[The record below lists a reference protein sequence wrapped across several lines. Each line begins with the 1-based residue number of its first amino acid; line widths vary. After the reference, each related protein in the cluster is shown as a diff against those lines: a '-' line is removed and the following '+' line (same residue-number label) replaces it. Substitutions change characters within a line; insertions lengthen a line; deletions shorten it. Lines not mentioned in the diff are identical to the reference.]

1 MTPSPWLKKPLWVM
15 HEQEQQQHHT
25 VERHLT
31 LFDLWSIGV
40 GGTIGS
46 GIFVLT
52 GYIAHNFAGP
62 STVLS
67 FAMSGGAAT
76 CSGVAYA
83 ELAGRLPASGST
95 YVYAY
100 VTMGEYAA
108 VLAAACLTLEYAVSG
123 AAVARSWG
131 DKVVVWVVDQWN
143 MPKLAK
149 YLDPGYG
156 VNPMAFVIS
165 VLSVALLLG
174 GIKESKGV
182 SNVVTYLKVLLVLFM
197 IVGGFYFMDADNLTP
212 FAPFGTAGVM
222 RGATSSFFGYLG
234 YDEVC
239 CLAGEALHP
248 QRDMPRAVLLIIAT
262 VAILYMLAAVALTG
276 MQPYADITAFPA
288 AFSSNGSEWAAQLTA
303 AGEVITLPV
312 VVLISLMAQPRLQHA
327 LAKDGLLP
335 SVFGAV
341 DATGNLRAGTMLSGV
356 AMTLIATF
364 VPFGMLDD
372 LISAGILLA
381 FSMTNACLVLL
392 RCESP
397 PLHPNLLSKLLLL
410 YNGLCFL
417 TSMMLSHAQSI
428 TIAVVFGVM
437 TLLTAMYLWYACP
450 KSVTF
455 GGSIYRSPP
464 DTDMAFF
471 KSPLFPLLPCIGTFV
486 NWYLI
491 SQLEASGILLLL
503 LYLGLATIY
512 YYAFGVNHSIGNTS
526 GWRNDGT
533 YEGLG
538 PDAVMLRT
546 ISLPNYISSSDP
558 IEDIST
564 DGGYT

>member
-1 MTPSPWLKKPLWVM
+1 M
-15 HEQEQQQHHT
+15 HEQEQQQQQQQQHYM

-31 LFDLWSIGV
+31 LLDLWSIGV

-52 GYIAHNFAGP
+52 GYIAHNYAGP
-62 STVLS
+62 STMWS
-67 FAMSGGAAT
+67 FAISGVAAT
-76 CSGVAYA
+76 CSGMAYA
-83 ELAGRLPASGST
+83 ELAGRMPASGST
-95 YVYAY
+95 YVYTY

-108 VLAAACLTLEYAVSG
+108 VLAAACLTLEYTVSG

-131 DKVVVWVVDQWN
+131 DKVLVWVVDQWN
-143 MPKLAK
+143 MPNVAK

-182 SNVVTYLKVLLVLFM
+182 YNAMTYLKVLLVLFM
-197 IVGGFYFMDADNLTP
+197 IVGGFYFMNTDNLTP

-262 VAILYMLAAVALTG
+262 VATLYMLAAVALTG
-276 MQPYADITAFPA
+276 MQPYKDITAFPA

-341 DATGNLRAGTMLSGV
+341 DATGNLRAGTMLSGG

-381 FSMTNACLVLL
+381 FSMTNASLILL
-392 RCESP
+392 RLESP
-397 PLHPNLLSKLLLL
+397 PVHPNLLFKLLLL

-417 TSMMLSHAQSI
+417 TSMVLSHLQSI
-428 TIAVVFGVM
+428 SIAVVFGMM
-437 TLLTAMYLWYACP
+437 TLLTAIYLWCVCP
-450 KSVTF
+450 KSITF
-455 GGSIYRSPP
+455 GGSIHRSQP
-464 DTDMAFF
+464 DTDMTFF
-471 KSPLFPLLPCIGTFV
+471 KSPLFPFLPCIGTFV

-491 SQLEASGILLLL
+491 SQLEISGILFLL

-512 YYAFGVNHSIGNTS
+512 YFAFGVKHSIGNTT
-526 GWRNDGT
+526 GWRTDGGA
-533 YEGLG
+533 YDGLG

-546 ISLPNYISSSDP
+546 ISLPKYSSSNDP
-558 IEDIST
+558 IEDVSI